1 MHLIKKKLKEDL
13 TVEYGSGHIEHHKK
27 GEELDILEE
36 ATTSL
41 HYYVVFDVG
50 IGEYIDKSYFEDDEF
65 NYSDPIQWPESGNLS
80 DMAHDYVKEME
91 EVYHGKIAQGL
102 FSCVYNAWLDG
113 FMKGISFKEENEK
126 KKNNK

>member
-13 TVEYGSGHIEHHKK
+13 AVEYGSGNVETHKK

-41 HYYVVFDVG
+41 HYYVVFDIG
-50 IGEYIDKSYFEDDEF
+50 IGEYIDKSYFEDDET
-65 NYSDPIQWPESGNLS
+65 NDPDSGNLS
-80 DMAHDYVKEME
+80 DMAHDYAKEME
-91 EVYHGKIAQGL
+91 ETYHNKIAQGL

-113 FMKGISFKEENEK
+113 FMKGISFNK
-126 KKNNK
+126 KKD